1 MPPTPQYAGPGAR
14 KADSCYTQWRNTGR
28 KRGVPAGLFREA
40 SEGRAPPKPAL
51 EVPRILRNTPLT
63 CNALGRTGWR
73 KMVEGVDLA
82 TSCKP
87 RNRERRKDA
96 HAATG
101 AVNTTGAVVNCCPAM
116 GSAAE
121 RES

>member
-1 MPPTPQYAGPGAR
+1 MRSGEQRRQEGR
-14 KADSCYTQWRNTGR
+14 TG
-28 KRGVPAGLFREA
+28 GLFREA

-51 EVPRILRNTPLT
+51 EVPRILRNKPLT

-73 KMVEGVDLA
+73 KIVKAGDLA
-82 TSCKP
+82 TRGKP
-87 RNRERRKDA
+87 RNRERREDA

-101 AVNTTGAVVNCCPAM
+101 AVNTTGAVVNCCPAL

-121 RES
+121 RQS